1 MVSEHAYCQVLKQI
15 KRRDEEFAILSDVGK
30 ALTSSLDIEEILDS
44 IMGKVSTLLKPK
56 MWSLLLVD
64 PSSEELFFKIIVS
77 PVADKLKQIRL
88 KIGEGIAGCVAHTG
102 EVLLINDI
110 QDDSRFAR
118 HIDGWFPLPPSS

>member
-64 PSSEELFFKIIVS
+64 PSSEELFL
-77 PVADKLKQIRL
+77 KLSFHR
-88 KIGEGIAGCVAHTG
+88 
-102 EVLLINDI
+102 
-110 QDDSRFAR
+110 
-118 HIDGWFPLPPSS
+118 